1 MNSSS
6 AVAMFSFFYIY
17 TYNIRC
23 LRLPILGSQIAAVAQ
38 LCKLYYILY
47 ICYLCTREIVFNAI
61 QSTEQNPT
69 ADHYMIT
76 YYYFTIVRNK
86 RLL

>member
-6 AVAMFSFFYIY
+6 AVSMFFFY

-38 LCKLYYILY
+38 LCKLYYIIYMLFMHARNRFQRDL
-47 ICYLCTREIVFNAI
+47 ID
-61 QSTEQNPT
+61 EQT
-69 ADHYMIT
+69 ADHFMII
-76 YYYFTIVRNK
+76 YYYILLFYVIYL